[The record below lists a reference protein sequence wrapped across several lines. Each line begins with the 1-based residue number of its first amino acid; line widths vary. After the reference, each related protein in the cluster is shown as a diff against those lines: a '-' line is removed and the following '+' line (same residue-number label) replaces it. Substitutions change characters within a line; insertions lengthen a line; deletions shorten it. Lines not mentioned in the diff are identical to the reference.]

1 MAVSIRLVTVG
12 AAGRERAAEEALALA
27 LEARGLSV
35 ESRTWVAADEAACD
49 LALAPGA
56 VVTVVVA
63 SGAGDEGDVVRRSVA
78 RAAGLRLV
86 LNDQVLAL
94 LEARH
99 HRLDR
104 PVPRA
109 SERQALL
116 PQGAAVWDAGDG
128 EAGWAVDSGGG
139 LVVVLPPAGDPGES
153 LDRHVLPLVQARLPG
168 LTVALVRTLRTAGVS
183 LADLEERLGERLGHP
198 FGASL
203 GGEATAQLVPARG
216 EAWVRIRAWGPG
228 PEAAAEAADVTEAAL
243 RDALGDDCYGRDA
256 ETLEAVVGQL
266 LLARGLMLSV
276 AESCTGGLLGDRLTD
291 VPGSSAY
298 FERGLV
304 VYSNRAKQEL
314 LGVPEDL
321 LRAHG
326 AVSAPC
332 AEAMVR
338 GLAARTGSACGL
350 AITGIAGPDG
360 GSAAKPVGTV
370 FIGVGVRGEVEARR
384 YRFAGGRRAI
394 KWQSAQ
400 AALDVLRRRLLR
412 EARG

>member
-1 MAVSIRLVTVG
+1 MTARLVTVG
-12 AAGRERAAEEALALA
+12 AAPPAPAAEASLVWA
-27 LEARGLSV
+27 LEARGLPV
-35 ESRTWVAADEAACD
+35 ESRTWVAADEVACD
-49 LALAPGA
+49 LALVPGA
-56 VVTVVVA
+56 LLTVVLA
-63 SGAGDEGDVVRRSVA
+63 SGDGGEGDAVRRAIA

-86 LNDQVLAL
+86 LNDQVLRL

-99 HRLDR
+99 RRLDR

-109 SERQALL
+109 AERQALL
-116 PQGAAVWDAGDG
+116 PQGAVVWDAGDG
-128 EAGWAVDSGGG
+128 EPAWAVERGGD
-139 LVVVLPPAGDPGES
+139 LVVVLPRAGDPGEAF
-153 LDRHVLPLVQARLPG
+153 DRHVGPLLEARRPG
-168 LTVALVRTLRTAGVS
+168 AGAVVMRTLRTAGVTV
-183 LADLEERLGERLGHP
+183 ADLEERLGERLGRV
-198 FGASL
+198 FGAPL
-203 GGEATAQLVPARG
+203 GGEATAQIVPARG
-216 EAWVRIRAWGPG
+216 EAWVRIRARGPG
-228 PEAAAEAADVTEAAL
+228 PEAAAEAAAVAEAAL
-243 RDALGDDCYGRDA
+243 GELLGDDCYGRDGDTI
-256 ETLEAVVGQL
+256 ELVVGQL
-266 LLARGLMLSV
+266 LLARGLTLAV

-314 LGVPEDL
+314 LGVPDEV

-394 KWQSAQ
+394 KWQSAE
-400 AALDVLRRRLLR
+400 AALDLLRRRLLR
-412 EARG
+412 EAPR

>member
-1 MAVSIRLVTVG
+1 MAVSVRLVAVG
-12 AAGRERAAEEALALA
+12 GAGTEPGAEEALALA
-27 LEARGLSV
+27 LDARGLSV
-35 ESRTWVAADEAACD
+35 ESRAWVAGDEAACD

-56 VVTVVVA
+56 ALTVVVA
-63 SGAGDEGDVVRRSVA
+63 SGAGAEGDVVRRAVA

-86 LNDQVLAL
+86 LNDHVLSL
-94 LEARH
+94 LEERYR
-99 HRLDR
+99 RLDR

-128 EAGWAVDSGGG
+128 EAGWVVESAGGV
-139 LVVVLPPAGDPGES
+139 VVVLPRAGDPGEA
-153 LDRHVLPLVQARLPG
+153 LDRYVVPLVRARLPELG
-168 LTVALVRTLRTAGVS
+168 AVVVRTLRTAGVT
-183 LADLEERLGERLGHP
+183 LADLEERLG
-198 FGASL
+198 GAPL
-203 GGEATAQLVPARG
+203 GGETTARVVPGRG
-216 EAWVRIRAWGPG
+216 EAWVRIRARGAG
-228 PEAAAEAADVTEAAL
+228 PEAATAAADTAEAAL
-243 RDALGDDCYGRDA
+243 RDLLGDDCYGCASD
-256 ETLEAVVGQL
+256 TLEVAIGQL
-266 LLARGLMLSV
+266 LLARGMMLSV

-314 LGVPEDL
+314 LGVPEDI

-338 GLAARTGSACGL
+338 GLAARTGSDCGL

-400 AALDVLRRRLLR
+400 TALDLLRRRLLR
-412 EARG
+412 ALPR